1 MLAEHII
8 YSCALAIMVGMV
20 TLKYTGRDHSWIII
34 LCAWA
39 PDIDIIANPILNQ
52 LGFTLLYEGH
62 KIVHGGFH
70 NIAIMVIFGIVM
82 AFLLHPLG
90 IKFLDSFVYS
100 VIGFGAHLFEDALV
114 YRVGYRYLWPLSSKV
129 MGLGF
134 LTGIQSEEYYI
145 SNFFGIANTGVLVIG
160 LIVLGAAILLRT
172 AVEGRSWIRWYMPNR
187 VYTTLFTK

>member
-8 YSCALAIMVGMV
+8 YSCALAILIGMV
-20 TLKYTGRDHSWIII
+20 ALKFTGSDHSWIII

-39 PDIDIIANPILNQ
+39 PDTDILANPVLNQ

-70 NIAIMVIFGIVM
+70 NIAIMVIFGVAV

-114 YRVGYRYLWPLSSKV
+114 FKVGYRFLWPLSSNV
-129 MGLGF
+129 MGLGI
-134 LTGIQSEEYYI
+134 LTEIQSEEDYI
-145 SNFFGIANTGVLVIG
+145 SNFFGIANTGVLIIG
-160 LIVLGAAILLRT
+160 LVLLCAAVLIRT

-187 VYTTLFTK
+187 VYTTIFTK

>member
-20 TLKYTGRDHSWIII
+20 SLKYTGRDHSWIII

-39 PDIDIIANPILNQ
+39 PDIDILANQVLNQ

-62 KIVHGGFH
+62 KIAHGGFH
-70 NIAIMVIFGIVM
+70 TIAVMVIFGIVM

-114 YRVGYRYLWPLSSKV
+114 FKVGYRYLWPLSSEK
-129 MGLGF
+129 MGLGL
-134 LTGIQSEEYYI
+134 LTEIQSEEYYI
-145 SNFFGIANTGVLVIG
+145 SNFLGIANTGVLIIG
-160 LIVLGAAILLRT
+160 LIVLGAAILLSQNS
-172 AVEGRSWIRWYMPNR
+172 G
-187 VYTTLFTK
+187 